1 MHDKCMCKMC
11 RPLFAVDVCE
21 CFVLLKNAC
30 TNALL
35 QLEAHQPLSIQ
46 TLGCWIAYGFTLLF
60 TQAYLQ
66 SRECWAI
73 QFVYIVFFL
82 GWLHYFLVCTSYF
95 VVVVSFLQMFY
106 VRQEKSKKTLR
117 PVFPIKAH
125 SPLMNVLHSHLMQ
138 ETDIFFCVILAAV
151 ALFVVTI
158 ATTIYLDLKV

>member
-1 MHDKCMCKMC
+1 MYANVLSCLKMRVRTHFC
-11 RPLFAVDVCE
+11 NLRHTDRCQYK
-21 CFVLLKNAC
+21 LLVVELHMVPHCYLPK
-30 TNALL
+30 
-35 QLEAHQPLSIQ
+35 Q
-46 TLGCWIAYGFTLLF
+46 
-60 TQAYLQ
+60 YLQ

-95 VVVVSFLQMFY
+95 VVVSFLQMFY

-138 ETDIFFCVILAAV
+138 ETDIFFCVISAAV
-151 ALFVVTI
+151 ALFVVTT